1 MLDIKWIR
9 EHQEQVQL
17 IAEHKGIDLAIPE
30 LLRRDDQRRALL
42 LEVERLRQERNR
54 LTQRIQGFIR
64 ERAVEEAE
72 SCKGEV
78 KTLNRRLTGLE
89 HELQEAE
96 REYRDLMLLV
106 PNPISPD
113 TPIGRSDR
121 DNVEV
126 RRAGEPPAFGFEPRD
141 HVALGELHRL
151 IDIPRGVKTA
161 GSRNYYL
168 TGIGVLLHRAVQ
180 QLAVDLLVA
189 KGFALFEVPL
199 MVRPAA
205 MLNTGFFPLGQDQ
218 TYRIA
223 EEDRCLVG
231 TSEVP
236 LVSYFEDEIVDV
248 ARPLKLAAAS
258 LCFRNEVGSAGK
270 DVHGLYR
277 VRQFAKVEQV
287 ILCQNDPEVSEQLFQ
302 EITENAEELLRLLE
316 LPYRV
321 MAVCSGDMSQKNVQT
336 IRYRN
341 VDAEPGGVRGNPFV
355 VAAAR
360 FSGPPVEHPVQG
372 SQRQTAV
379 LLHIEQHGGG
389 LAPHSDPAAGKPP
402 GRRRKHPDSAGA
414 AQVHERIGKDRTT
427 I

>member
-17 IAEHKGIDLAIPE
+17 IAEQKGIDLAIPE

-106 PNPISPD
+106 PNRISPD

-205 MLNTGFFPLGQDQ
+205 MLNTGFSRLA
-218 TYRIA
+218 RI
-223 EEDRCLVG
+223 
-231 TSEVP
+231 
-236 LVSYFEDEIVDV
+236 
-248 ARPLKLAAAS
+248 RPT
-258 LCFRNEVGSAGK
+258 GSP
-270 DVHGLYR
+270 R
-277 VRQFAKVEQV
+277 R
-287 ILCQNDPEVSEQLFQ
+287 
-302 EITENAEELLRLLE
+302 
-316 LPYRV
+316 
-321 MAVCSGDMSQKNVQT
+321 
-336 IRYRN
+336 
-341 VDAEPGGVRGNPFV
+341 
-355 VAAAR
+355 
-360 FSGPPVEHPVQG
+360 
-372 SQRQTAV
+372 TAV
-379 LLHIEQHGGG
+379 L
-389 LAPHSDPAAGKPP
+389 SVRRSAACLVFRGSN
-402 GRRRKHPDSAGA
+402 R
-414 AQVHERIGKDRTT
+414 
-427 I
+427 